1 METFLLMAERKI
13 RVAKVS
19 DSGSG
24 IFWSVSPQNT
34 DIKHKSCLRN
44 WDREMQEVSG
54 VRHEPDYTRGG
65 RCDLHNPNRGHVTA
79 PCQVHSSSCLSS
91 KGLPVF

>member
-34 DIKHKSCLRN
+34 DIKT
-44 WDREMQEVSG
+44 QELFEELG
-54 VRHEPDYTRGG
+54 
-65 RCDLHNPNRGHVTA
+65 
-79 PCQVHSSSCLSS
+79 
-91 KGLPVF
+91 